1 MKKLYAEM
9 AAICMRICRCADFL
23 DPSGSFCGA

>member
-9 AAICMRICRCADFL
+9 SAICMRICRCADFPC
-23 DPSGSFCGA
+23 PSGSFCGA